1 MILAKPLVEPPPNP
15 LASGARVT
23 VHGLQSKPE
32 LNGERAIVLEFDKTT
47 GRYTTMLLS
56 GKEVALKPANVQP
69 DLVGEAGVGAGSGA
83 IESGRGHAAAPLT
96 ATTPGLKGAAQLN
109 GQAGHIVNWN
119 VDGRRRYGVRL
130 EGSGKLVSC
139 PMRSV
144 VPLDKPWLAYPHDF
158 ECSSTE
164 IVATL
169 QSELRAQGSS
179 LTVLD
184 WTPLAAAVSDVVYLL
199 HVAHEI
205 SLIDFVHSTMQAIAD
220 DDDADGDMQ
229 SKKRAVLA
237 DYRAAQDVL
246 IFVLSDAQTAPFFLA
261 HREFI
266 SPGATIHSNAEIA
279 AVPWLAIGKGLT
291 IVPQPWEQ
299 TCKKEYVVRLHSL
312 VEHAAAPGGVA
323 IFERADETLSG

>member
-1 MILAKPLVEPPPNP
+1 
-15 LASGARVT
+15 
-23 VHGLQSKPE
+23 
-32 LNGERAIVLEFDKTT
+32 
-47 GRYTTMLLS
+47 
-56 GKEVALKPANVQP
+56 VQ
-69 DLVGEAGVGAGSGA
+69 
-83 IESGRGHAAAPLT
+83 
-96 ATTPGLKGAAQLN
+96 GLKGAAQLN

-237 DYRAAQDVL
+237 DCRAAQDVL

-279 AVPWLAIGKGLT
+279 AVPWLASVDVARDANDETDARDANDETDARDANDETDAREPPGPPSAAPRRPNEDERRT
-291 IVPQPWEQ
+291 QPGGD
-299 TCKKEYVVRLHSL
+299 TSTPSASGSRLGIATSSLPPGVGARVVRPRRWSAG
-312 VEHAAAPGGVA
+312 EITPAASECVP
-323 IFERADETLSG
+323 RN

>member
-1 MILAKPLVEPPPNP
+1 
-15 LASGARVT
+15 
-23 VHGLQSKPE
+23 
-32 LNGERAIVLEFDKTT
+32 
-47 GRYTTMLLS
+47 
-56 GKEVALKPANVQP
+56 
-69 DLVGEAGVGAGSGA
+69 
-83 IESGRGHAAAPLT
+83 
-96 ATTPGLKGAAQLN
+96 
-109 GQAGHIVNWN
+109 
-119 VDGRRRYGVRL
+119 
-130 EGSGKLVSC
+130 
-139 PMRSV
+139 
-144 VPLDKPWLAYPHDF
+144 
-158 ECSSTE
+158 
-164 IVATL
+164 
-169 QSELRAQGSS
+169 
-179 LTVLD
+179 
-184 WTPLAAAVSDVVYLL
+184 
-199 HVAHEI
+199 
-205 SLIDFVHSTMQAIAD
+205 MQAIAD

-299 TCKKEYVVRLHSL
+299 TCKKEYVVRLSLNLVQSEFTCVICHEDCLYLDNPSQLPCAHFTCTSCLKQLCPPISALERINTKARKATPTGITCPVCRTHFPRHSL

>member
-1 MILAKPLVEPPPNP
+1 
-15 LASGARVT
+15 
-23 VHGLQSKPE
+23 LQ
-32 LNGERAIVLEFDKTT
+32 
-47 GRYTTMLLS
+47 
-56 GKEVALKPANVQP
+56 
-69 DLVGEAGVGAGSGA
+69 
-83 IESGRGHAAAPLT
+83 
-96 ATTPGLKGAAQLN
+96 GLKGAAQLN

-299 TCKKEYVVRLHSL
+299 TCKKEYVVRLSLNLVQSEFTCVICHEESLYLDNPSQLPCAHFTCTSCLKQLCPPISALERINAKARKATPTGITCPVCRTHFPRHSL
-312 VEHAAAPGGVA
+312 AEHAAAPGGVA